1 MAALLERSAPS
12 RALNDGL
19 GRSRRSW
26 AIRKSSVSS
35 GSPEGRGARG
45 SASMP
50 SSASASRSIRASS
63 LMDVPHASPQAL
75 ERAELKLLHRALR
88 APERLGDL
96 PKALLLDEARDDD
109 ALLIAGQT
117 ADEVGEHRSVVG
129 VGRSSVVGR
138 LRQRLPAF
146 PRPAL
151 PAIGDGIARDLQKP
165 GRERYAAPLEAV
177 EVSQRL
183 VEDLGGHILSLA
195 ATARTA
201 GRERVNAVEISL
213 VQLGETARVRLR
225 GLDRQ
230 PLVVTRR
237 DRRRR

>member
-35 GSPEGRGARG
+35 ASPEGRGARG

-63 LMDVPHASPQAL
+63 LMDVPHASSQAL

-96 PKALLLDEARDDD
+96 PKALLLDEAGQDD
-109 ALLIAGQT
+109 APLILGQT

-129 VGRSSVVGR
+129 VVRSSVGGR
-138 LRQRLPAF
+138 PRHGLPAF
-146 PRPAL
+146 QRPAL
-151 PAIGDGIARDLQKP
+151 PSLGAR
-165 GRERYAAPLEAV
+165 
-177 EVSQRL
+177 
-183 VEDLGGHILSLA
+183 LA
-195 ATARTA
+195 RA
-201 GRERVNAVEISL
+201 
-213 VQLGETARVRLR
+213 
-225 GLDRQ
+225 
-230 PLVVTRR
+230 
-237 DRRRR
+237 